1 MTSGNGSG
9 EFGRVEEMVAALE
22 TRRGTC
28 RQLLELSHAQLAHI
42 QREDYTGLLRLLT
55 EKQGLLSRHDALSQR
70 YPNTLLRQWWVESR
84 ETLEPV
90 WKQRC
95 RCAMQETEQIL
106 AELLTH
112 EQQCT
117 DLLTRHRNTTYEQ
130 LQTIA
135 QGSRVHDAYRVNL
148 APLTHR
154 HLDVDQ

>member
-1 MTSGNGSG
+1 MTSENGSG
-9 EFGRVEEMVAALE
+9 QFGRVEEMVAALE

-42 QREDYTGLLRLLT
+42 QRADYTGLLRLLT
-55 EKQGLLSRHDALSQR
+55 EKQNLLSQQDALSQR
-70 YPNTLLRQWWVESR
+70 YPNTVLRQWWVESR
-84 ETLEPV
+84 ENLDPA

-95 RCAMQETEQIL
+95 RYAMQETEQIL
-106 AELLTH
+106 EQLLSH

-117 DLLTRHRNTTYEQ
+117 DLLTQQRNATYDQ
-130 LQTIA
+130 LQTIS
-135 QGSRVHDAYRVNL
+135 QGSRVHAAYRDNL